1 MARDLLIL
9 LTPGF
14 PDTKLSPDRLYYC
27 PQCNIVEG
35 LLATFPALNDHVDV
49 MRVDFPRPRPA
60 VIERI
65 GEENQGLPVLIFAD
79 PATAPAD
86 ALIHGETRFVSD
98 IDRLCELLA
107 ERYGIP
113 YSH

>member
-9 LTPGF
+9 ITPGF

-35 LLATFPALNDHVDV
+35 LLATFPELTEKVDV
-49 MRVDFPRPRPA
+49 MRVPFARPRPA

-86 ALIHGETRFVSD
+86 ALAHGETCFVSN